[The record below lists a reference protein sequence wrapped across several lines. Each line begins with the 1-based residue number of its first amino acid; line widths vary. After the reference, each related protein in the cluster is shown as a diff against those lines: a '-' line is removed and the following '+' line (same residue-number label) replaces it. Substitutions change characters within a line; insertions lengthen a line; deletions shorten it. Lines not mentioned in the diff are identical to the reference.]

1 MGYDRGGWWRLG
13 EPHLEVDFRHK
24 IGSLQMEVRFST
36 SAAWTVLFGASGS
49 GKSTILRV
57 VAGLEKLQQNRS
69 ENRKQRDGEVAQ
81 KFAEGGLV
89 RISGKAVEDTKRRL
103 RVPSHKRRVR
113 WAGQRAY
120 LFPWMSVEANLAVGL
135 GSSAERANE
144 VARGLE
150 GFHLT
155 ELRRKQVAELSGGEA
170 QRVAVA
176 GAAMA
181 ASGRLLLLDEPF
193 TGMDVPVKDRLI
205 EDLRIWREGSP
216 VVSVTHDVGEAF
228 SLKAEV
234 LRVAEGRVTAQGP
247 VDEVLADERRR
258 LYQVLA

>member
-1 MGYDRGGWWRLG
+1 MS
-13 EPHLEVDFRHK
+13 VAFRA
-24 IGSLQMEVRFST
+24 
-36 SAAWTVLFGASGS
+36 SAPWTVLFGASGS

-57 VAGLEKLQQNRS
+57 AAGLERLKQDK
-69 ENRKQRDGEVAQ
+69 RKIRTQRDGEAARS
-81 KFAEGGLV
+81 FAKGGVV
-89 RISGKAVEDTKRRL
+89 RISGEVVEDSAQGVW
-103 RVPSHKRRVR
+103 VPAHARRVR

-120 LFPWMSVEANLAVGL
+120 LFPWMSVEENLAMGL
-135 GSSAERANE
+135 RSSTELANE

-155 ELRRKQVAELSGGEA
+155 ELRSKRVAELSGGEA

-181 ASGRLLLLDEPF
+181 ASGKLLLLDEPF
-193 TGMDVPVKDRLI
+193 TGMDAAVKDRLI
-205 EDLRIWREGSP
+205 EDLRVWRAGSP

-234 LRVAEGRVTAQGP
+234 LRIAEGRVTAQGP
-247 VDEVLADERRR
+247 VDEVLAEERRR
-258 LYQVLA
+258 LCQVLA